1 MSVSGE
7 VYVEVNAEAV
17 NSGISML
24 DASGGASGGE
34 SGSSWWLLWSY
45 TVLADETV
53 IGGYT
58 GQNWLWGAS
67 NNQLSIAWEG
77 STYAEQYGPGE
88 DGFKKYLAAVRPNN
102 LDAFL
107 AGWHT
112 ESKNAF
118 VNEIVMEQTS
128 GCVQVG

>member
-24 DASGGASGGE
+24 DASGGSGGE
-34 SGSSWWLLWSY
+34 LGDEWWLLWSY

-53 IGGYT
+53 TGGYT
-58 GQNWLWGAS
+58 GQNWLWGAA

-77 STYAEQYGPGE
+77 SEYAKQYGSGE
-88 DGFKKYLAAVRPNN
+88 DGFEKYLAAVRPNN
-102 LDAFL
+102 LDEFL
-107 AGWHT
+107 ARWPS
-112 ESKNAF
+112 ESKRDF
-118 VNEIVMEQTS
+118 VNNYAMTMTP
-128 GCVQVG
+128 GCVRVN

>member
-58 GQNWLWGAS
+58 GQSWLWGAA
-67 NNQLSIAWEG
+67 NNQLSIVWEG
-77 STYAEQYGPGE
+77 SEYEKQYGPGE
-88 DGFKKYLAAVRPNN
+88 EGFKRYLAAVRPNN

-107 AGWHT
+107 AEWHN